1 MQYINIEIADNGI
14 IKTIVDDNINGA
26 GEKFETKTV
35 YDLEKGDIIDTKMEL
50 LYELAEDM
58 GMHLGN
64 SKQPN
69 QIKIV
74 SEWGE
79 HYEPEVEE
87 LEARIQ
93 ELEEDLLYL
102 KSLQSQSK

>member
-1 MQYINIEIADNGI
+1 MQLITLEIADNGI

-26 GEKFETKTV
+26 GEKFEIKSV
-35 YDLEKGDIIDTKMEL
+35 YDLEKGDIVETKMEL

-64 SKQPN
+64 SKQPD

-74 SEWGE
+74 SGWGD
-79 HYEPEVEE
+79 HYEPTKDE
-87 LEARIQ
+87 LVKQIEDA
-93 ELEEDLLYL
+93 EEDLIYL
-102 KSLQSQSK
+102 KKLHDSL

>member
-35 YDLEKGDIIDTKMEL
+35 YDLEKGDIVDTKMEL

-79 HYEPEVEE
+79 HYEPEVKE

>member
-1 MQYINIEIADNGI
+1 MQLITLEIADNGI
-14 IKTIVDDNINGA
+14 IKTVTDDNINGA

-35 YDLEKGDIIDTKMEL
+35 YDLEKGNIVDTKMEL
-50 LYELAEDM
+50 LYELSEDM

-79 HYEPEVEE
+79 HYQPEVEE
-87 LEARIQ
+87 IEARIE
-93 ELEEDLLYL
+93 ELKEDLEYL
-102 KSLQSQSK
+102 QGMLDNM

>member
-35 YDLEKGDIIDTKMEL
+35 YDLEKGDIVDTKMEL

-74 SEWGE
+74 SEWGDS
-79 HYEPEVEE
+79 YEPTEEE
-87 LEARIQ
+87 LDQRIQ
-93 ELEEDLLYL
+93 EMEEDLLYL
-102 KSLQSQSK
+102 RSRKNEVK

>member
-1 MQYINIEIADNGI
+1 MQFITLEIADNGI
-14 IKTIVDDNINGA
+14 IKTITDDNINGA

-35 YDLEKGDIIDTKMEL
+35 YDLEKGDVVDTKMEL

-74 SEWGE
+74 AEWGE
-79 HYEPEVEE
+79 HYEASKEE
-87 LEARIQ
+87 LAARIQ
-93 ELEEDLLYL
+93 ELEEDLITL
-102 KSLQSQSK
+102 KKLHDNL